1 MGLEHIGFVV
11 GDDFDAFVEE
21 HQDVL
26 TGQQFQS
33 PLSKPV
39 YILFDDYTHVK
50 FHRPSPGDVCRIEGR
65 PISGFEHTEWEP
77 KDELAGPYA
86 VWWGRR

>member
-50 FHRPSPGDVCRIEGR
+50 FHRLSLGDVCRIEGR
-65 PISGFEHTEWEP
+65 PISGFEHTEWKP

-86 VWWGRR
+86 VW